1 MTGVAPN
8 QEPGNVM
15 FLSHQQM
22 YQLPVLALLL
32 TKLVVLRGLVVGTQ
46 KLMEDGEVGHL
57 GHPVEVTI

>member
-22 YQLPVLALLL
+22 HQLPALALLL